1 MDHPDAR
8 SKADAGKKSMES
20 RQNPMALRFR
30 LGLEKVRARVSGQAG
45 TSGERSGDE
54 ERPDEQEG
62 FPINAIEFVMALG
75 FGLFFALLQ
84 MDFNSNLSVSKYF
97 TLDVGS
103 RSIVETVGYVSFCI
117 TVVVCWLC
125 SDKVAAVQQRWRAC
139 FVGSVLLAVLVM
151 LNCGARALGA
161 GYWPVLIPIEAAC
174 GVAYAMLLL
183 LWVANIWTLG
193 RRAAVRMLVLSL
205 CVAAACASL
214 VSITPTFLLSCL
226 SMAGCLLASGFS
238 YLVARPYVDTA
249 VFVSREKTRQSV
261 KFDMRTS
268 VLLFVTALAFGFC
281 SNFMAGLGG
290 TGFIVIAVSFI
301 AAAVVIVA
309 NLVFFGEHGVLVGL
323 TFRWLYPL
331 LTIGFLCLP
340 YTGGLL
346 QHACLVLVLA
356 VFDTCQ
362 MSLIVTLVQLK
373 YRFKAQPVYACSR
386 VMIPWCWGML
396 AGMVMAIAEQQAA
409 AVFGNAALVCSTM
422 LIVVLFSFSTAAAPY
437 GIDML
442 TMPVESED
450 EDADAGDEPQVS
462 HAWRSACEQI
472 ASEGGLTP
480 RESDVFV
487 LLAKGRNAKVIEREL
502 FISIYTIKGH
512 NNKIYR
518 KLGVKSQQELIDMVE
533 SRRSEIW
540 KPKPGDEQGGEYE

>member
-1 MDHPDAR
+1 MEHPDAR
-8 SKADAGKKSMES
+8 SKADADKKSRED
-20 RQNPMALRFR
+20 RQNPAALGFK
-30 LGLEKVRARVSGQAG
+30 LVLDNVRARVSGKA
-45 TSGERSGDE
+45 RAA
-54 ERPDEQEG
+54 DEQNGDAGKLGKQDG

-84 MDFNSNLSVSKYF
+84 VDFGSNLIAAPYF
-97 TLDVGS
+97 TIDAAPSL
-103 RSIVETVGYVSFCI
+103 IVETVSSVAFCATI
-117 TVVVCWLC
+117 VVCWYY
-125 SDKVAAVQQRWRAC
+125 SDKVAVLQQRWRAC

-151 LNCGARALGA
+151 LSCGVRVLDA
-161 GYWPVLIPIEAAC
+161 GSWPVLLPIEAAC
-174 GVAYAMLLL
+174 GVVYAMLLL
-183 LWVANIWTLG
+183 MWMANIWTLE

-205 CVAAACASL
+205 CVAAACAGL
-214 VSITPTFLLSCL
+214 VSIAPTFLLRYL
-226 SMAGCLLASGFS
+226 SMAGCLLLSGFS

-249 VFVSREKTRQSV
+249 AFVSREKTRRSV

-268 VLLFVTALAFGFC
+268 VLLFVTAAACGFC
-281 SNFMAGLGG
+281 SNLTAGLGG
-290 TGFIVIAVSFI
+290 AGFIVVAASLVV
-301 AAAVVIVA
+301 AAVIIVA
-309 NLVFFGEHGVLVGL
+309 NLVFFGEHGVLVSL
-323 TFRWLYPL
+323 TFRWLYPF

-340 YTGGLL
+340 YASGLW
-346 QHACLVLVLA
+346 QHACMVLVFA
-356 VFDTCQ
+356 VCDTCL

-373 YRFKAQPVYACSR
+373 LRFKAQPVYACSR
-386 VMIPWCWGML
+386 VLIPWCWGTL
-396 AGMVMAIAEQQAA
+396 AGLVAAIAEQQMA
-409 AVFGNAALVCSTM
+409 AVFGNAALIGFSI

-450 EDADAGDEPQVS
+450 EDDDAGDEPQVS
-462 HAWRSACEQI
+462 HAWKSACEQI

-480 RESDVFV
+480 RESDVFM

-540 KPKPGDEQGGEYE
+540 KPKQGDEQGGEYE